1 MKRMISYGIL
11 LAFGVVAVFGLAS
24 PIHAD
29 SFIKQVTH
37 TGAIKIMG
45 EDQPAKD
52 DTSMIWLAK
61 DKACMIM
68 PDDHAV
74 IIRSDEG
81 FVYMVDHGKKS
92 YAKMP
97 LSVLTNPEQMMGA
110 KDEEEAQAMAAMMKG
125 MMSVKVTVTPTDEKK
140 KIRNWNAKK
149 YIVETKMPMGS
160 TKSELWAS
168 EEVNIDVELF
178 RSVTN
183 AVKSFMPGYSDIMK
197 EMKKIKGIAVL
208 SDDESQMM
216 GVAVKTRTELL
227 ECAKKDAPAGIYDVP
242 KGYKEEDTPDM
253 MGR

>member
-1 MKRMISYGIL
+1 MKRMISYGVL

-37 TGAIKIMG
+37 TGAMKIMG
-45 EDQPAKD
+45 KDQPAKD

-81 FVYMVDHGKKS
+81 VVYMVDHSKKS
-92 YAKMP
+92 YAKIP

-110 KDEEEAQAMAAMMKG
+110 KDKEEAQAMAAMMQS
-125 MMSVKVTVTPTDEKK
+125 MSAKVTITLTEETK

-149 YIVETKMPMGS
+149 YIVEIKMPMGS

-183 AVKSFMPGYSDIMK
+183 ALKSFMPGYSDVMK
-197 EMKKIKGIAVL
+197 EMKKIKGISVL
-208 SDDESQMM
+208 SNDESQMM

-242 KGYKEEDTPDM
+242 KGYKEEDTSDM
-253 MGR
+253 TGKR